1 MTARS
6 RGTSRARG
14 SFPSAAWLAPTV
26 LGLLLLTGLVPA
38 ASAAPVARSGSI
50 YTPTGWNNTAVECM
64 FNATAPSATV
74 SSMGSIVAGLWMEG
88 ATISAANALGVGNE
102 TATMS
107 AATWTAANL
116 TTTAAYSVE
125 YSARV
130 PVVGLLGLTV
140 GTMNATVS
148 FSLRQPTASASPPSD
163 VVSVVTT
170 VSDWPWQLL
179 YPQLRLNLSVTA
191 ANPATEHLTINR
203 TSGLEVLSA
212 NNATGRV
219 DAFVRAPS
227 SANGT
232 TSGGLLK
239 AVALVGTAIGSIAGS
254 VTLSLTANSSAYQ
267 DKAIEFVTPVTVVP
281 AKPIGSGGPLPGAG
295 SVPLPDLAAAGAAGI
310 VASLAVAGVT
320 RRARHAPSRLE
331 FVEEEE

>member
-6 RGTSRARG
+6 RGTSRAPG
-14 SFPSAAWLAPTV
+14 SFPSAGWLALAV
-26 LGLLLLTGLVPA
+26 LGLLLSVGVVPA
-38 ASAAPVARSGSI
+38 ASAAPVPQGGTI
-50 YTPTGWNNTAVECM
+50 YTPTGWNNTAVQCT

-88 ATISAANALGVGNE
+88 ATISAANALGVANE
-102 TATMS
+102 TAKLS
-107 AATWTAANL
+107 AATWTAVNQ
-116 TTTAAYSVE
+116 TTAAAYSVD

-140 GTMNATVS
+140 GTMNASVS
-148 FSLRQPTASASPPSD
+148 FSLRQPSGPTASPSD

-170 VSDWPWQLL
+170 VSSWPWQLL

-191 ANPATEHLTINR
+191 ANPATEHLTIDR
-203 TSGLEVLSA
+203 TSGLEVVSS
-212 NNATGRV
+212 NNATGHV
-219 DAFVRAPS
+219 DAFLRAPA

-254 VTLSLTANSSAYQ
+254 VTISLTANSSAFQ
-267 DKAIEFVTPVTVVP
+267 DKEIAFATPVTVVP
-281 AKPIGSGGPLPGAG
+281 AQPIGSGGGLPGAG

-310 VASLAVAGVT
+310 VVSLAVAGVT
-320 RRARHAPSRLE
+320 RRARHAPSNLE
-331 FVEEEE
+331 YVEEEE